1 MRKGI
6 LYILTATLTML
17 YFQGAQAD
25 YRRAASGP
33 SYYVSAP
40 VLDVQ
45 PITHLR
51 TVNEPVRQC
60 RRYPDR
66 DPRGYGHDRYDDGYG
81 HRDEGNYL
89 LPSLFGGVVGG
100 LIGNQ
105 FGGGHGKDALTI
117 AGAIAGS
124 SIARSAAR
132 QRHRSPREIC
142 ETTYQSRV
150 VESIDAY
157 DVTYEYAGRQ
167 FTRRMSSHPGD
178 YVRVRVEHS
187 PALADR
193 Y

>member
-6 LYILTATLTML
+6 LYTLTATLTML
-17 YFQGAQAD
+17 CFQGAQAD
-25 YRRAASGP
+25 YRSAGTGP

-66 DPRGYGHDRYDDGYG
+66 GHRRYGHERYDDDYG

-105 FGGGHGKDALTI
+105 FGGGHGRDALTI

-124 SIARSAAR
+124 SIARNVAR
-132 QRHRSPREIC
+132 QQHRSPREVC
-142 ETTYQSRV
+142 ETTYRTRV
-150 VESIDAY
+150 IESVDAY

-167 FTRRMSSHPGD
+167 FTRRMDSLPGD
-178 YVRVRVEHS
+178 HVRVRVELS
-187 PALADR
+187 PALAGR

>member
-6 LYILTATLTML
+6 LITLTIL
-17 YFQGAQAD
+17 YIQGVQAD
-25 YRRAASGP
+25 YPGTAPGQ

-40 VLDVQ
+40 VLNVQ

-51 TVNEPVRQC
+51 TVQEPVRQC
-60 RRYPDR
+60 RRYQDTGH
-66 DPRGYGHDRYDDGYG
+66 RGYGHERYDDGYGYG

-105 FGGGHGKDALTI
+105 FGGGHGRQALTI

-132 QRHRSPREIC
+132 QRYRSPREIC

-157 DVTYEYAGRQ
+157 DVTYEYAGTR
-167 FTRRMSSHPGD
+167 FTRRMDSHPGD
-178 YVRVRVEHS
+178 YVRIRVELA
-187 PALADR
+187 PALADG